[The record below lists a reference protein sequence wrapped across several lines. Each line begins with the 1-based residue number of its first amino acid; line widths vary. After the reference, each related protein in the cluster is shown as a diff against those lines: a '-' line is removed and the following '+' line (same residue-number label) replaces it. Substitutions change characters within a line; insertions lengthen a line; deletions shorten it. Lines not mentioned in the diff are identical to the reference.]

1 MPPRSPTE
9 VAECIRRATTLA
21 AGSGLCFRT
30 RMPNLYLLMKT
41 DGSSDEVSAD
51 SYQRDGDDWL
61 FTLRGDVVVR
71 IPVDD
76 VTSIARA
83 RD

>member
-1 MPPRSPTE
+1 
-9 VAECIRRATTLA
+9 
-21 AGSGLCFRT
+21 
-30 RMPNLYLLMKT
+30 MPNLYLLMKT